1 MEQMEIKKV
10 NELDLEYLQAISKKT
25 FFETFAMS
33 NSKENMDKY
42 LSESLSSLQ
51 LLKELNNENSQ
62 FYFASL
68 SNNILGYLKVN
79 FGTAQTELEDVNALE
94 IERIYVL
101 KEFHGKQ
108 IGQLLYQKAIEIAKE
123 RDLNYV
129 WLGVWENN
137 QRAIRF
143 YLKNGFVEF
152 NRHLFKLGDEEQIDI
167 MMKLN
172 LK

>member
-1 MEQMEIKKV
+1 MEQM
-10 NELDLEYLQAISKKT
+10 DLEYLQAISKKT

-42 LSESLSSLQ
+42 LSESLSSSQ